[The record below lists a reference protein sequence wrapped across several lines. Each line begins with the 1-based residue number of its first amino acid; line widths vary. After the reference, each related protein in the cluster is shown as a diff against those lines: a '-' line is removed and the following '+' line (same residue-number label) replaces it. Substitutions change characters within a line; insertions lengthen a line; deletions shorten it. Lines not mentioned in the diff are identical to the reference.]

1 MAVGMIL
8 HTVKAFVQSAFRLRH
23 RPALLVLLFL
33 LCLPAGFRTTPAMA
47 GVTDT
52 PRKVL
57 VLHSYHSGLS
67 WTDSL
72 VKGINEGLTD
82 SGMVLDVAHEFM
94 DSKRIFSDRYLEQL
108 ADLYALKFGNS
119 HIDVILATDDLA
131 FNFLRNYHDRLFP
144 GKPVV
149 FCGVNSFQ
157 DAMLAGLPTFTGVLE
172 AFDMPAT
179 LETALQLQPQ
189 ADRFVVI
196 SDQTLTGTTNK
207 ALFLEAIQ
215 KLSRPMDVLLL
226 ENHSMDEV
234 RDEVSRLDMFDV
246 AVWLSFTTD
255 RLGNYYDF
263 RRSATLISEVS
274 RAPLYSF
281 WDFHLGY
288 GIAGGKLA
296 SGYYQGLLA
305 ARLAVRILGG
315 EPAASIAVVK
325 ESPNRFMFDFRELQR
340 FNIDPALLPADS
352 VVVNRPVT
360 LYSQYKTLVLGVV
373 GGFFALTA
381 IIALLLVN
389 AATRRKANREI
400 STAKDR
406 FQKIFDNAAVVLFEV
421 DFSQVYQKTACLMEK
436 GVADLASHFTHH
448 PDEVQECVSLV
459 QIADCNRAAL
469 TLYGAETKDELL
481 QAMRKALQVFSGA
494 DLQWMLIALMN
505 KETHLEWETVCTRL
519 DGEIIHVLMSLS
531 PDYQT
536 GADRTLIVSAVDI
549 TERKRFLEALSLSE
563 NRFRT
568 LFDSAASGI
577 ALVDLDGRY
586 LRVNDAFCL
595 MLGSSREELENSSW
609 QEVTYPD
616 DIERT
621 KKMIAGILANQP
633 VPPMEKR
640 YLHSDGQ
647 VVWALTSVGLN
658 TDRDGGPLNYVS
670 QMQDITLM
678 KKVQAEMQQSEARY
692 RRIFEADLSG
702 FYLASP
708 SGKVLLCNQIFAGIL
723 GLTSAAEAVGRNI
736 STFYRKT
743 DTWSNLVGEL
753 ADGMK
758 VENTEVELLRGD
770 GETVTVLCNS
780 IGRFDEHGRL
790 VEVQGHMMDIS
801 RQKTLETQLVRAQ
814 KMEVIGLMAGGVAHD
829 LNNILSGIINYPELM
844 LATLDQDS
852 HLRKPLESVRE
863 SGQRAATVVADLLT
877 VARSAANVREPHNV
891 LDLVREYLDS
901 PECSRLCSLYPKIT
915 IQLECRLADGIVLCS
930 PVHIRKCLM
939 NLVTNA
945 MEAIEDQG
953 QVLIVIREE
962 TVMDEDRGG
971 KTVARN
977 YAAIEV
983 TDNGPGISEKDR
995 ERIFEPFYT
1004 KKIMGK
1010 SGTGLGLAVVW
1021 NTVQEHGG
1029 RTIVASNERG
1039 TTFSLYLPRYARP
1052 GLSAVKEKAEEA
1064 PPGGGEHVLVV
1075 DDEPVLRDI
1084 AEQILTFLGYRV
1096 DVVGSGEEALAFVQK
1111 RKVDLVLLDM
1121 FMEPGMNGRL
1131 TYERIIEMYPG
1142 QKAIIVS
1149 GFSKSDDVK
1158 KALRLGVGSFI
1169 EKPYSAAELGW
1180 AVYRELHGDS

>member
-1 MAVGMIL
+1 MA
-8 HTVKAFVQSAFRLRH
+8 AQ
-23 RPALLVLLFL
+23 
-33 LCLPAGFRTTPAMA
+33 
-47 GVTDT
+47 
-52 PRKVL
+52 
-57 VLHSYHSGLS
+57 
-67 WTDSL
+67 
-72 VKGINEGLTD
+72 
-82 SGMVLDVAHEFM
+82 
-94 DSKRIFSDRYLEQL
+94 
-108 ADLYALKFGNS
+108 
-119 HIDVILATDDLA
+119 
-131 FNFLRNYHDRLFP
+131 
-144 GKPVV
+144 
-149 FCGVNSFQ
+149 
-157 DAMLAGLPTFTGVLE
+157 
-172 AFDMPAT
+172 
-179 LETALQLQPQ
+179 
-189 ADRFVVI
+189 
-196 SDQTLTGTTNK
+196 
-207 ALFLEAIQ
+207 
-215 KLSRPMDVLLL
+215 
-226 ENHSMDEV
+226 
-234 RDEVSRLDMFDV
+234 
-246 AVWLSFTTD
+246 
-255 RLGNYYDF
+255 
-263 RRSATLISEVS
+263 
-274 RAPLYSF
+274 
-281 WDFHLGY
+281 
-288 GIAGGKLA
+288 
-296 SGYYQGLLA
+296 
-305 ARLAVRILGG
+305 LAVRILGG
-315 EPAASIAVVK
+315 ESVASIAVVK

-340 FNIDPALLPADS
+340 FGIDPTLLPADS
-352 VVVNRPVT
+352 VVINRPVT
-360 LYSQYKTLVLGVV
+360 LYSQYKELVWGVV
-373 GGFFALTA
+373 GGFFALTV
-381 IIALLLVN
+381 IIALLLGN
-389 AATRRKANREI
+389 AATRRRANREI

-421 DFSQVYQKTACLMEK
+421 DFSRVYQKTASLMEK
-436 GVADLASHFTHH
+436 GVADLASHFTNH
-448 PDEVQECVSLV
+448 PDEMQEFVSLV
-459 QIADCNRAAL
+459 RIADCNRAAL
-469 TLYGAETKDELL
+469 TLYGAVTKDELL
-481 QAMRKALQVFSGA
+481 QSMRKALQVFSGA
-494 DLQWMLIALMN
+494 DLQWILIALMN
-505 KETHLEWETVCTRL
+505 KEAHLEWETVCTRL
-519 DGEIIHVLMSLS
+519 DGEIIHLLMSLS
-531 PDYQT
+531 PSYQT
-536 GADRTLIVSAVDI
+536 GEDRTLIVSAVDI

-595 MLGSSREELENSSW
+595 MLGSGRKELENSNW
-609 QEVTYPD
+609 QEVTHPG
-616 DIERT
+616 DIERSQE
-621 KKMIAGILANQP
+621 MIARILANQP
-633 VPPMEKR
+633 VSPMEKR
-640 YLHSDGQ
+640 YLHSGGQ
-647 VVWALTSVGLN
+647 IVWALTSVGLN
-658 TDRDGGPLNYVS
+658 TDRDGEPLNFVS

-723 GLTSAAEAVGRNI
+723 GLTSAAEAVGQNI

-743 DTWSNLVGEL
+743 ETWSRLVGEL

-758 VENTEVELLRGD
+758 VENSEVELHRGD

-780 IGRFDEHGRL
+780 IGRFDEHGTL

-814 KMEVIGLMAGGVAHD
+814 KMEAIGLMAGGVAHD

-844 LATLDQDS
+844 LATLDKDS

-901 PECSRLCSLYPKIT
+901 PECSRLCSLYPKIP
-915 IQLECRLADGIVLCS
+915 IQLECRLADGIILCS
-930 PVHIRKCLM
+930 PVHIKKCVM

-953 QVLIVIREE
+953 QVLIAIRGE

-971 KTVARN
+971 KTVARDSVV
-977 YAAIEV
+977 IEV

-1029 RTIVASNERG
+1029 KIKVTSNERG
-1039 TTFSLYLPRYARP
+1039 TTFSLHLPRHARP
-1052 GLSAVKEKAEEA
+1052 GLAVVKEKDKAP

-1075 DDEPVLRDI
+1075 DDEPALRDI
-1084 AEQILTFLGYRV
+1084 AEQILTLLGYRV
-1096 DVVGSGEEALAFVQK
+1096 DVVGSGEEAVAFVRR

-1131 TYERIIEMYPG
+1131 TYERLIEMYPG

-1169 EKPYSAAELGW
+1169 EKPYSTAQLGR
-1180 AVYRELHGDS
+1180 AVYRELHGDA